1 MITINQINWIRE
13 NTVELKRDNSYIEWI
28 NKKSIFELYD
38 MFFHMNHDINK
49 GRNNTNKDKEV
60 IKYINYLLTNK
71 GEIINK

>member
-1 MITINQINWIRE
+1 MITIKQIDWIRE
-13 NTVELKRDNSYIEWI
+13 NTVELEKDISKINWI

-38 MFFHMNHDINK
+38 MFFHMNNDINK

-71 GEIINK
+71 KEITNK